1 MKPGDQTHDTEEKD
15 REAKSVRSPGEMEK
29 KKSGQTDKAERH
41 TQAGVRHRGETC
53 TDGET
58 QRNRIRKRVPEF
70 RPGGGVEG

>member
-1 MKPGDQTHDTEEKD
+1 MKPGDQTHDTEEKG
-15 REAKSVRSPGEMEK
+15 RPNQSGAPEK
-29 KKSGQTDKAERH
+29 WRKRNQDKQRQKDTPRQVSGTEEKR
-41 TQAGVRHRGETC
+41 